1 MVSPFLA
8 LLTKIVNSRTSH
20 DIDMKLGPV
29 PKLDKRKKK
38 RKTNDD
44 AVLANCDANVIFP
57 IYGIFAAISRS
68 WIKFSLTVTF

>member
-1 MVSPFLA
+1 MI
-8 LLTKIVNSRTSH
+8 LTWYWHDIDSH

-29 PKLDKRKKK
+29 PKLDKRNMTSKKK
-38 RKTNDD
+38 KKKKKNDD

-68 WIKFSLTVTF
+68 WIKFSWTVTF